1 MRSGKRRRKR
11 ERRRR
16 ERGRRGNRIEIEM
29 GIGGGEER
37 IDIHSRYEIDW
48 IIDID
53 GDRSMCS

>member
-37 IDIHSRYEIDW
+37 IDIHSRYEIDR
-48 IIDID
+48 IIVID
-53 GDRSMCS
+53 EDR